1 MWILQTNSSHVIFK
15 NTIRGQ
21 NVSSEVT
28 RYTQFHVDSS
38 CAQTQPDVQT
48 VAFSVRGRWRWTSS
62 FGRNRFSS
70 FHT

>member
-48 VAFSVRGRWRWTSS
+48 VAFSVRGR
-62 FGRNRFSS
+62 
-70 FHT
+70 